1 MDRFDPIQ
9 VRYAGNE
16 FRRLVEAVASRART
30 FSQVSSDYDHVI
42 EYLTEPSLLQPF
54 QP

>member
-9 VRYAGNE
+9 VRYVGNE
-16 FRRLVEAVASRART
+16 FRRLVEAIASRARI
-30 FSQVSSDYDHVI
+30 FSQVSFDYGYI
-42 EYLTEPSLLQPF
+42 IGYLTEPSPLQLF

>member
-9 VRYAGNE
+9 VRYVGNE
-16 FRRLVEAVASRART
+16 FRRLVEVIASRART
-30 FSQVSSDYDHVI
+30 FSQVSPDHDHVI
-42 EYLTEPSLLQPF
+42 EYLTESSLLQLF